1 MKKLLSTALIALF
14 VISSS
19 FAGTT
24 TNVNRKVTQSFE
36 WDFKGVQDV
45 QWTTTDAYAIA
56 SFVQNNKGTKAYYSH
71 DGELIGCA
79 SAVNLEEL
87 SSAAKRS
94 FAKKYSNYKITEAI
108 KFEKTEGSAYF
119 ISAEKDSEKL
129 ILQVDNGHVSVY
141 KKLS

>member
-14 VISSS
+14 AISSS

-45 QWTTTDAYAIA
+45 QWSTTNTYAIA
-56 SFVQNNKGTKAYYSH
+56 SFVQNNKGTKAYYTH
-71 DGELIGCA
+71 GGELIGYA

-87 SSAAKRS
+87 SAGAKRS
-94 FAKKYSNYKITEAI
+94 FAKKYSSYRITEAI
-108 KFEKTEGSAYF
+108 KFEKPEGSSYF
-119 ISAEKDSEKL
+119 ISVEKDSEKL
-129 ILQVDNGHVSVY
+129 ILQVDNGHVTVY
-141 KKLS
+141 EKLS